1 MRPCCHRQ
9 FLLLQR
15 RFPFD
20 LKKMSNDLPPRFQR
34 VLDKMRADQIK
45 KEFERVDVVRVAR
58 FSDKE
63 LAAWQFEQQPG
74 TPHYILADHEWQ
86 RRLTVQ
92 QIRAA
97 YRTAWIGVVGTLLG
111 TLLGATL
118 GWWLATF
125 QPIKAS
131 SLRSRVEIP
140 KRAPA
145 TTPMPYPTLTP
156 VGKK

>member
-1 MRPCCHRQ
+1 
-9 FLLLQR
+9 
-15 RFPFD
+15 
-20 LKKMSNDLPPRFQR
+20 MSDDLPPHFRR
-34 VLDKMRADQIK
+34 VLDEIHAEKIE
-45 KEFERVDVVRVAR
+45 KEFAELDVLRMAR

-63 LAAWQFEQQPG
+63 LAAWQFKQQPG

-92 QIRAA
+92 QVRAA

-131 SLRSRVEIP
+131 SLRSKAETP
-140 KRAPA
+140 KHAPA
-145 TTPMPYPTLTP
+145 TTPMPHPTFTP
-156 VGKK
+156 AEKK